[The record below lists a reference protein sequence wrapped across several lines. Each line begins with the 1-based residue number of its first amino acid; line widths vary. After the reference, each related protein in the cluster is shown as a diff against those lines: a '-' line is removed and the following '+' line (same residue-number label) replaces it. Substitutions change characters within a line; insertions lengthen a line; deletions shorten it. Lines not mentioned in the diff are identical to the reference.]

1 MIRSNVPAKRIV
13 VVGAGVAG
21 LATAALLAHR
31 GYRVTVLEKGDRP
44 GGRAAQWTHEGF
56 TFDLGPTLLFMP
68 DVYRDLFASWGGD
81 FDREVPLTRLVPN
94 ERLHFPDGRSI
105 EVSAA
110 LPDTIASL
118 ERFAPGAGAG
128 LLRYL
133 AGAATAYELA
143 RAEFVGTRIRHWSA
157 FVTPRKLA
165 ALVRSGAFA
174 SLRRVAAGAFGPA
187 AAALSF
193 QSMYLGMSPY
203 ASPALYRLLF
213 YTEVGEGVF
222 FPRGGI
228 GAFVRAL
235 ERAARANGATI
246 VYDADVRIVERVGE
260 RVAAAAT
267 ADERYPADAVV
278 VTADLPYAYAT
289 LLGEPRHRSLR
300 MRRTPSALLL
310 YIALERRYDDQ
321 AHHEFLM
328 PADLRATCAD
338 IFERRIFPRDP
349 AIYLAS
355 PTATDPSF
363 APPGADALYV
373 LVPTPDCGST
383 TDWERETPALADAI
397 LDRIEHRRLPGL
409 RSRIRWMRQRTPA
422 DFARTLNLTGGS
434 AFGLAH
440 DLLQIGPLRPD
451 NRHARY
457 HNLYFAGASTRPA
470 TGLPLVALGAMQT
483 AERIAEE
490 LSA

>member
-1 MIRSNVPAKRIV
+1 MI
-13 VVGAGVAG
+13 VGAGVSG

-31 GYRVTVLEKGDRP
+31 GYRVTVLEKGAVP
-44 GGRAAQWTHEGF
+44 GGRAAQWSRDGF

-68 DVYRDLFASWGGD
+68 DVYRALFATWGGD
-81 FDREVPLTRLVPN
+81 FDAEVALLRPALN
-94 ERLHFPDGRSI
+94 ERLHFVDGRTLEISPG
-105 EVSAA
+105 
-110 LPDTIASL
+110 LPETIASL

-133 AGAATAYELA
+133 AGAAGAYELA

-174 SLRRVAAGAFGPA
+174 NLQRVAARAFGPA

-213 YTEVGEGVF
+213 FTELGEGVF

-235 ERAARANGATI
+235 ERAARANGAEI
-246 VYDADVRIVERVGE
+246 RYDTEVRALERDGA
-260 RVAAAAT
+260 RVTAAVTDDA
-267 ADERYPADAVV
+267 RYPCDAAVV
-278 VTADLPYAYAT
+278 SADLPYAYAA

-310 YIALERRYDDQ
+310 YAALERRYDDQ

-338 IFERRIFPRDP
+338 IFQHRIFPRDP

-355 PTATDPSF
+355 PTATDPSM

-373 LVPTPDCGST
+373 LVPTPDCDGAI
-383 TDWERETPALADAI
+383 DWERDAPALTESI
-397 LDRIEHRRLPGL
+397 LERIERRRLPGL
-409 RSRIRWMRQRTPA
+409 RGRIRWLERRTPL
-422 DFARTLNLTGGS
+422 DFARILNLAGGS
-434 AFGLAH
+434 AFGLSH
-440 DLLQIGPLRPD
+440 DVLQIGPLRPD

-457 HNLYFAGASTRPA
+457 RNCYFAGASTRPA
-470 TGLPLVALGAMQT
+470 TGLPLVTLGAMQT

-490 LSA
+490 IPA